1 MKTLVVYTS
10 QTGFTKKYA
19 KWLSDEMEADMYD
32 LKDVQK
38 KDDSFYSES
47 GAIVYAGWA
56 MASKIVKSNWFL
68 KKATGWKDKKLALI

>member
-19 KWLSDEMEADMYD
+19 KWLSDEIEADMYD

-38 KDDSFYSES
+38 KEDSFYSEY
-47 GAIVYAGWA
+47 GAIVYA
-56 MASKIVKSNWFL
+56 
-68 KKATGWKDKKLALI
+68 